1 MMIEKSSVM
10 TDNFYKNGIVT
21 KTMMDQYW
29 GRDKIYFSIIF
40 LPQK

>member
-1 MMIEKSSVM
+1 MIEKSSVM

-21 KTMMDQYW
+21 KTMDQYW
-29 GRDKIYFSIIF
+29 GRDKNNF